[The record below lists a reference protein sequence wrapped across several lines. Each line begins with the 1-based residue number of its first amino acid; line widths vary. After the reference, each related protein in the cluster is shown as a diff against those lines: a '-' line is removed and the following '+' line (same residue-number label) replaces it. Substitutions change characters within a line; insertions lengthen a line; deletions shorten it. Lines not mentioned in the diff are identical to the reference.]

1 MLVIAGVAEGGA
13 DALARAARAL
23 RGGRQRAGGASPGAL
38 GGNASGVSWGA
49 DLSPPWGADLSPPE
63 LTWLV
68 LAATARDAREAA
80 AALLPLA
87 PAFSVEPLDVRP
99 GAAGA
104 AALRARAAQV
114 LRPTA
119 LDAAAACVLE
129 VSAPPPPLPR
139 TKWTRRVP
147 QPRTNRTRRVP
158 HPVLIGHVASLSQAG
173 PTQATWGVRH
183 AGRRRGAGCA
193 RGARGVCRRRGAGA
207 RGGGRGRL
215 GALGLRAA
223 AALRAVGKRALP
235 GAAPLPWGPAAFAL
249 KSLSLLM
256 KSFLAL
262 ALALAPRSLH
272 SRLCLNRLKP
282 LKAVEG
288 PPRPQVAAALTL
300 AWDLD
305 AARFGGAPPPP
316 PLRTKWTCRVPHP
329 VLNRTR
335 RVPSGSAARA
345 GAPHLPLPADP
356 VQARGVAASAPP
368 DAPRAA
374 RRVRLVRGE
383 GRGVSG

>member
-129 VSAPPPPLPR
+129 VSAPPPPFL
-139 TKWTRRVP
+139 
-147 QPRTNRTRRVP
+147 
-158 HPVLIGHVASLSQAG
+158 VLSGHAASLN
-173 PTQATWGVRH
+173 PY
-183 AGRRRGAGCA
+183 
-193 RGARGVCRRRGAGA
+193 
-207 RGGGRGRL
+207 
-215 GALGLRAA
+215 
-223 AALRAVGKRALP
+223 
-235 GAAPLPWGPAAFAL
+235 
-249 KSLSLLM
+249 
-256 KSFLAL
+256 
-262 ALALAPRSLH
+262 
-272 SRLCLNRLKP
+272 
-282 LKAVEG
+282 
-288 PPRPQVAAALTL
+288 
-300 AWDLD
+300 
-305 AARFGGAPPPP
+305 
-316 PLRTKWTCRVPHP
+316 
-329 VLNRTR
+329 
-335 RVPSGSAARA
+335 
-345 GAPHLPLPADP
+345 
-356 VQARGVAASAPP
+356 
-368 DAPRAA
+368 
-374 RRVRLVRGE
+374 
-383 GRGVSG
+383 